1 MVIGVLWLPRYLHII
16 DMVGYL
22 RFFGFDIV
30 LILVIL
36 QLQLVI

>member
-1 MVIGVLWLPRYLHII
+1 MVIGVLRLLRYLHII
-16 DMVGYL
+16 NMVGYL
-22 RFFGFDIV
+22 RFFDFDIV